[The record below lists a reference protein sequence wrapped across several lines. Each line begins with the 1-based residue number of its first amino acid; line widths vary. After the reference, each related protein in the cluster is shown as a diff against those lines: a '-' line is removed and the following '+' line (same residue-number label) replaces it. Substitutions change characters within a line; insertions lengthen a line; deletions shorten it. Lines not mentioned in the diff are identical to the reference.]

1 MSKITENILNL
12 IFCVR
17 QTHTVLT
24 AGLVK
29 SRSWPP
35 IVHRIR
41 SPAHS
46 LAHVALWNPAPHL
59 FSQADIVRD
68 PGGAVAGPGAGCTA
82 VSKTKHSS
90 FQGACL
96 LMRRTDPPP
105 KTKHMD
111 PNARN
116 NHKLYTGYAK
126 REEKRR
132 EETRQQTPRIG
143 GQRMGEGRGKCL
155 F

>member
-105 KTKHMD
+105 PKQNTWIQMQEIII
-111 PNARN
+111 NCIQVMQN
-116 NHKLYTGYAK
+116 
-126 REEKRR
+126 EKRR
-132 EETRQQTPRIG
+132 EEKRQDNRL
-143 GQRMGEGRGKCL
+143 RE
-155 F
+155 